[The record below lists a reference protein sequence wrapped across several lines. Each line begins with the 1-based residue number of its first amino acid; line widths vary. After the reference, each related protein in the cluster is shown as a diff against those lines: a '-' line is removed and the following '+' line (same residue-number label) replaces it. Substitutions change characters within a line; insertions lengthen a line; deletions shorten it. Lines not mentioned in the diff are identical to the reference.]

1 MNIYIV
7 FHGNDNGYTSIK
19 FFQTSTKIKNSWYGL
34 GMRKVISGVDLKIL
48 ENLGIKFDPHNKSE
62 YLSISLIDSIPI
74 FEFENE
80 E

>member
-1 MNIYIV
+1 MNTYMV
-7 FHGNDNGYTSIK
+7 LYGNDVRDTDAK
-19 FFQTSTKIKNSWYGL
+19 FFQTSTKIKNTWYGL
-34 GMRKVISGVDLKIL
+34 GVRKVITGVDLKIL